1 MVRQGERV
9 VYIMSDAT
17 GETPY
22 RVVRAALAQF
32 KNALVEIRWRQ
43 GARTPEQV
51 EAVVDEA
58 AAADAMIAHSLVV
71 PALREALVEASRA
84 RGVVLLDVIGPA
96 MFHFAD
102 WLERE
107 PAHQPGLTRSIDAEY
122 FRRITAMEFAVQ
134 HDDGRNA
141 DELHEA
147 DLVLVGVSR
156 TSKTPLTMTFA
167 MRGWLVGNV
176 PLVPGV
182 EPPEVLFELP
192 QQRVIALT
200 VKPERLMRL
209 RGTRESWLGVAGG
222 YGDPE
227 AIREELRAAR
237 QVVARGGW
245 PVVDMTVKSIE
256 EAATEILEI
265 VGRTP
270 RSWAAQ
276 ETGEQ
281 GGR

>member
-1 MVRQGERV
+1 MAGQSERV
-9 VYIMSDAT
+9 IFIMSDAT

-32 KNALVEIRWRQ
+32 KETLVTIRWRQ
-43 GARTPEQV
+43 GTRTREQV
-51 EAVVDEA
+51 EAVVNEA
-58 AAADAMIAHSLVV
+58 AAVNGLIAHSLVV
-71 PALREALVEASRA
+71 PELRHALVEASRA
-84 RGVVLLDVIGPA
+84 QGVQLLDVIGPA
-96 MFHFAD
+96 LLHFAD
-102 WLERE
+102 WLSRE

-134 HDDGRNA
+134 HDDGRNP
-141 DELHEA
+141 DELDQA

-182 EPPEVLFELP
+182 EPPRVLFELP
-192 QQRVIALT
+192 QDRVVALM

-209 RGTRESWLGVAGG
+209 RGSREAWLGVSGG
-222 YGDPE
+222 YGDPG

-237 QVVARGGW
+237 QVIARGGW

-256 EAATEILEI
+256 EAASEILEI

-270 RSWAAQ
+270 RSWAAAQ
-276 ETGEQ
+276 TGESS
-281 GGR
+281 GR